1 MSNFLRKLFLKLI
14 KPLPLSH
21 SQAGEDKILEFLFSS
36 MGINKITYMDIGAND
51 PVLFNNTYLF
61 YRKKNTGV
69 LIEPDPVFNKVL
81 KKARPNDKVVQ
92 AAISDK
98 ETGEADFYIFDE
110 PSINTLSTEE
120 ATLRQESGGYHLKEI
135 KKIQLLTIENV
146 ITDYLNNMLPQLIS
160 LDVEGVDF
168 AVLNSFDFS
177 KFPVPVWIVETCEFS
192 VTHIKPKIISIITL
206 MESKG
211 YFIYA
216 DTYINTIFVN
226 KDWFDNYANR

>member
-1 MSNFLRKLFLKLI
+1 MSIFRKLFLKLI

-21 SQAGEDKILEFLFSS
+21 SQAGEDKILEFLFGS
-36 MGINKITYMDIGAND
+36 MGIKKITYIDIGAND

-61 YRKKNTGV
+61 YRKKSTGV

-81 KKARPNDKVVQ
+81 KKARPGDKVVQ

-98 ETGEADFYIFDE
+98 QTGEADFYIFDE
-110 PSINTLSTEE
+110 PSINTLSKEE
-120 ATLRQESGGYHLKEI
+120 ATLRQQMSGYHLKEI
-135 KKIQLLTIENV
+135 KKIQLLTIEN
-146 ITDYLNNMLPQLIS
+146 IIIDHLNNILPQLIS

-177 KFPVPVWIVETCEFS
+177 KYPVPVWIVETCEFS
-192 VTHIKPKIISIITL
+192 VTHIKPKIIPIITL